1 MSRKVSCFFEIFAL
15 PICLPAMSL
24 PVSVLLEHEAIGRL
38 SRKESLTRSTRS
50 SSEFR
55 GRRWSQKSGPWE
67 LTSIS
72 SKLAKLTEPCFS
84 VGICMHDSPDARY
97 R

>member
-38 SRKESLTRSTRS
+38 SRKESLTRSTRPAAPAQARNS
-50 SSEFR
+50 
-55 GRRWSQKSGPWE
+55 
-67 LTSIS
+67 
-72 SKLAKLTEPCFS
+72 AA
-84 VGICMHDSPDARY
+84 DAGVKNQDPGN
-97 R
+97 